1 MSIIKTG
8 LKGNKGTMSI
18 QVVPSVSIDALSASS
33 MNSEG
38 ETISLTEPVFDT
50 VWDTKYAIY

>member
-1 MSIIKTG
+1 
-8 LKGNKGTMSI
+8 MSI
-18 QVVPSVSIDALSASS
+18 QVVPSVSMDALSASS

-50 VWDTKYAIY
+50 LIVYTKVNVCNSA